1 MDDFAS
7 FARLVHEA
15 YAHLYDRAFLQ
26 EHPLAR
32 RLYGATPSAAERLHR
47 TLVDAIEWLRP
58 LGAAAPS
65 SAERRRYR
73 HLQLR
78 YLEGATPERI
88 ARDLLVSARQ
98 ARRDHG
104 EAVDEVARLL
114 WRRVVG
120 AEPPSAAEPAPPEPA
135 PPVARGPSP
144 RAAGGLDAEISK
156 LAAADAATPAQ
167 VEEVIRGVV
176 QTVSRLAE
184 AHGVRVSVDVQQ
196 PLAGVG
202 ASRTVLRQILL
213 NLLSDAIVRH
223 PGAALQVGASGR
235 EGAVDVLVGA
245 SRPAAASTPT
255 GTEPTGSAAGPLEGK
270 PEGEAAADA
279 LGVTRRLARTQGIE
293 LADVPWPGGFAIRL
307 TLPTVATRTLLVVDD
322 NPDVALLFRRYLADP
337 TYRLVQAR
345 SAERALRL
353 ARELQPDV
361 VFLDVLMPSTDGWEI
376 LQALRAE
383 PATAS
388 VPVVV
393 CSVLPDRALSL
404 SLGVSDFLPKP
415 VTRAAL
421 LEVLARLRRDRAG
434 GREPEER
441 RARP

>member
-7 FARLVHEA
+7 FTRLVHEA

-32 RLYGATPSAAERLHR
+32 RLYGTTPSAAERLHR

-58 LGAAAPS
+58 LGVAAPS
-65 SAERRRYR
+65 SVEWRRYR

-120 AEPPSAAEPAPPEPA
+120 AEPPSLAEPAPPEPA
-135 PPVARGPSP
+135 SPVARGPSP
-144 RAAGGLDAEISK
+144 RDTGGLDAEISK

-184 AHGVRVSVDVQQ
+184 AYGARVSVDVQQ

-223 PGAALQVGASGR
+223 PGAALQVAASGR
-235 EGAVDVLVGA
+235 EGAVDVLVGV
-245 SRPAAASTPT
+245 SIPAAPRT
-255 GTEPTGSAAGPLEGK
+255 GTEPAGT
-270 PEGEAAADA
+270 EARPVAREPGDEVADA
-279 LGVTRRLARTQGIE
+279 LDVTRRLARTQSIE
-293 LADVPWPGGFAIRL
+293 LADEPWPGGYAIRL

-337 TYRLVQAR
+337 TYRIVQAR

-361 VFLDVLMPSTDGWEI
+361 VFLDVLMPSTDGWEV

-393 CSVLPDRALSL
+393 CSVLPDRALAL

-415 VTRAAL
+415 VTRVAL
-421 LEVLARLRRDRAG
+421 LEVL
-434 GREPEER
+434 GRVIAQCP
-441 RARP
+441 P